1 MDEYAARFGGI
12 ARLYGTAGLEKLRA
26 AHVAVIGVG
35 GVGSWTA
42 EALARSGVGKLTLID
57 LDEVCVTN
65 TNRQIHALEGS
76 IGKAKVDELAA
87 RISKINPEC
96 EVIPQQQFFT
106 EETAESILKDGFSY
120 VVDAID
126 GLSNKCLLLTECRK
140 RKIPVITCGAAGGRR
155 DGTAVR
161 IADLTRAKYD
171 KLLFKVRKQLRQKHD
186 FPRGTKKW
194 DLACVYSQEP
204 VMYPQADGS
213 VCEEK
218 NLGDGSIKL
227 DCEGGLGAATQVTGA
242 FGFAAAGYVV
252 EELV

>member
-1 MDEYAARFGGI
+1 MNFEERFGGI
-12 ARLYGTAGLEKLRA
+12 ARLYGIAGLEKLRA
-26 AHVAVIGVG
+26 AHVAVVGVG

-65 TNRQIHALEGS
+65 TNRQIHAFEGA
-76 IGKAKVDELAA
+76 IRKAKVDELAA
-87 RISKINPEC
+87 RILKINPDC

-120 VVDAID
+120 LVDAID

-140 RKIPVITCGAAGGRR
+140 RKIPAITCGAAGGRR

-161 IADLTRAKYD
+161 ITDLTRAKYD
-171 KLLFKVRKQLRQKHD
+171 KLLFKVRKQLRQKHGY
-186 FPRGTKKW
+186 PRGTKKW
-194 DLACVYSQEP
+194 NLACVFSQEP
-204 VMYPQADGS
+204 VMYPQADGT

-218 NLGDGSIKL
+218 SIGDGSMKL

-242 FGFAAAGYVV
+242 FGFAAAGFVV
-252 EELV
+252 GELI